1 MTSVRLCSQN
11 IQSCRFLRV
20 WTLTVNFP
28 AAFFY
33 LPVFAPRQKKC
44 QLNTKS
50 TITTTFCNSFRSTV
64 YLLGIWN
71 VCYLVH
77 VWEQSRNLHAEL
89 WNKRLKTQQQR
100 FYFLKK
106 RGLNMSSHVV
116 RASPPTAALNGS
128 LQSAR
133 AVQWQRGSA
142 MGAPYWLPA
151 WSIRGWLIGL
161 RPHFARRRKTKH
173 RPRAQNTHSA
183 FSVSSVRL

>member
-1 MTSVRLCSQN
+1 
-11 IQSCRFLRV
+11 
-20 WTLTVNFP
+20 
-28 AAFFY
+28 
-33 LPVFAPRQKKC
+33 
-44 QLNTKS
+44 
-50 TITTTFCNSFRSTV
+50 
-64 YLLGIWN
+64 
-71 VCYLVH
+71 
-77 VWEQSRNLHAEL
+77 
-89 WNKRLKTQQQR
+89 
-100 FYFLKK
+100 
-106 RGLNMSSHVV
+106 MSSHVV

-183 FSVSSVRL
+183 FSVSSVRLEIHQNREDLTETLFTFLWHTHTHTGPHITDLITHSLTLWLNFPPPQKNPRTTTHVQNFSFFPLRRVVKLSLSLHYEPFTPASTLLCRKIVKVWSNIDEL